1 MKLLFFNSRSNKT
14 KIFFLI
20 ILYLILFV
28 LFDRATYIIF
38 KNISFGFYNKTR
50 EISVNLNFKKEEIE
64 FYDTLIL
71 GSSRTRRAIHPFY
84 LKKHLGLKAFKV
96 AEPGRYLRY
105 NYTYYTIYRK
115 RYKAPKYLFYGID
128 YFIFKKYSNQGK
140 MINILS
146 YFEKKPEIDMKFNL
160 KLFNPIANPS
170 MIFKEKENI
179 DIFITDFIDHLS
191 KLHIKD
197 KNKPLITEYVGKKG
211 TVNKKRLV
219 EPRLWRKSKFARYPG
234 SEGEFLDLLLDKLE
248 KDKVKVFLVII
259 PDFIGVYRTNFE
271 QKLFSE
277 EIISISKKYSNIM
290 ILDYN
295 SQEKFNLSN
304 TKLFKDGNYG
314 NGVSH
319 LSYYGAE
326 ILNKMICDDIKE
338 VIEKEKSLQ

>member
-20 ILYLILFV
+20 ILSLILFV
-28 LFDRATYIIF
+28 LFDRAAYIIF

-50 EISVNLNFKKEEIE
+50 QTSVNLNLKKEEIE
-64 FYDTLIL
+64 FYDTLIM
-71 GSSRTRRAIHPFY
+71 GSSRTRRAIHPLY
-84 LKKHLGLKAFKV
+84 LKKYLGLKALKIS
-96 AEPGRYLRY
+96 EPGRYLRY

-115 RYKAPKYLFYGID
+115 KYKVPKYLFYGID

-146 YFEKKPEIDMKFNL
+146 YFEKQPEIDMKLNF
-160 KLFNPIANPS
+160 KLFNPISNPS
-170 MIFKEKENI
+170 MLFKEKENI
-179 DIFITDFIDHLS
+179 DIFINDFIDHLS
-191 KLHIKD
+191 KLHVKD
-197 KNKPLITEYVGKKG
+197 KKGPLISEYIGKKRSI
-211 TVNKKRLV
+211 KKKLLI
-219 EPRLWRKSKFARYPG
+219 EPRHWRKSEFARYPG
-234 SEGEFLDLLLDKLE
+234 LEGKFLDLLLDKLE

-295 SQEKFNLSN
+295 SPEKFGLSN
-304 TKLFKDGNYG
+304 TRLFKDGNYG

-338 VIEKEKSLQ
+338 VIEKDKSLL